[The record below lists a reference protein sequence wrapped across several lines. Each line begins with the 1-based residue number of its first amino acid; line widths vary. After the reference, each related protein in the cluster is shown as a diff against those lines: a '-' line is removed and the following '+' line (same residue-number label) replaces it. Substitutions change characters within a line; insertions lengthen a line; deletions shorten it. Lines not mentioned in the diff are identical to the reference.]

1 LEGVKGRK
9 VLPWYFSIPKF
20 AGDCVSISSLS
31 GGWWMGVEGWDVLIF
46 DGKTPGQMQLDILV
60 SLPSIWTGV

>member
-1 LEGVKGRK
+1 
-9 VLPWYFSIPKF
+9 
-20 AGDCVSISSLS
+20 
-31 GGWWMGVEGWDVLIF
+31 MGVEGWDVLIF